1 MALPSVPTELM
12 VSRARALAATPWPA
26 LLAVTLKFK
35 ALAPLYWLA
44 SQANSCRPA
53 AMLPS
58 FRVSTNWP
66 PAEKICT
73 LTLSAALASSADKVS
88 VQILS
93 PGGQLLDTL
102 DLGGMAAGRQQFSW
116 DASKYTGGGN
126 LSFKVTASNAGQAIP
141 ATALARDTISSVG
154 TDGSAMSIALK
165 SGATVR
171 YEQIKA
177 VL

>member
-1 MALPSVPTELM
+1 MNPMDNAQLTSQTAQISTVSGIEQLNNSVLAMAKQFSSMQMLQSAPMIGHDVLTAGNSLT
-12 VSRARALAATPWPA
+12 VSDGRANGG
-26 LLAVTLKFK
+26 V
-35 ALAPLYWLA
+35 
-44 SQANSCRPA
+44 
-53 AMLPS
+53 
-58 FRVSTNWP
+58 
-66 PAEKICT
+66 E
-73 LTLSAALASSADKVS
+73 LASSADKVS

-141 ATALARDTISSVG
+141 ATALARDTVSSVG